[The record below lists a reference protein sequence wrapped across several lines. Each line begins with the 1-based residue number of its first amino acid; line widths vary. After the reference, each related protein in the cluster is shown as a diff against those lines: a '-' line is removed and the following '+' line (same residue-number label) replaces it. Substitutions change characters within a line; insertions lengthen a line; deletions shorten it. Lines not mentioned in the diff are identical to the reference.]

1 MFKKRL
7 LILLIGLISLSMLE
21 FQYFYDL
28 IHTPKD
34 SIYLGTVHYPP
45 DYFSYL
51 SFIAQGKDH
60 ILSSTILYTSEKT
73 PLVLV
78 KWQYV
83 LIGKLLSVF
92 PLNTGQMY
100 QIAVVILTICFM
112 ISGYM
117 LISLLLEKYEERV
130 LAFVF
135 FISSTAWPIVKISD
149 GKLNFSYHYF
159 WYDTGDFFTRF
170 GPTPNHLLG
179 SVLLTCGFILILH
192 WYKKIQAR
200 QKLSHLLYCS
210 SFAFIGLTLS
220 SVSPM
225 HWILLTGGL
234 VGLLAITTLRAFI
247 IEKKLVRDFPNYLET
262 ILFIFI
268 GGLSAVLYIQ
278 SVYSEFPYDST
289 KWWEAS
295 KQVYMNFP
303 NLFYSSGIVILFAAI
318 GYYSYFRHKFFNPER
333 LIILCFITIS
343 LVFFFTDLPW
353 KLGTSNVRFWPEG
366 IYVFIAVLA
375 SQGVF
380 FLTGLAKRAK
390 GSFPIKSGLRP
401 FVAHPKWIYY
411 FGVRPKYFVLIIIL
425 LLYFGTTIPTFILEI
440 KERSVIDNSSGYFYL
455 RQNIYDVYEYASKT
469 IKRPSVFLLPWPYD
483 FSFPAFTGQKSYTG
497 HAISH
502 MTIDADKKYALA
514 SQFFSGTLDERKARE
529 ILTQNGIQ
537 YILIPTRSVIEK
549 YSFLKSLYRKGE
561 TAVFEVR

>member
-7 LILLIGLISLSMLE
+7 LILLIGLISLSILE
-21 FQYFYDL
+21 FQYFYNL

-100 QIAVVILTICFM
+100 QIAVVILTICF
-112 ISGYM
+112 IVSGYL
-117 LISLLLEKYEERV
+117 LISLLLKKYEERV

-135 FISSTAWPIVKISD
+135 FVSSTMWPVIKIIE
-149 GKLNFSYHYF
+149 GKLDFSYNYF
-159 WYDTGDFFTRF
+159 WYNTGDFFTRF

-179 SVLLTCGFILILH
+179 SVLLTSGFILILH

-200 QKLSHLLYCS
+200 QILSHLLYCS

-225 HWILLTGGL
+225 HWILFTGSL
-234 VGLLAITTLRAFI
+234 VGLLAIITLRALI
-247 IEKKLVRDFPNYLET
+247 IEKKLVRDFSNYLEP

-278 SVYSEFPYDST
+278 SVYSGFPYDST

-303 NLFYSSGIVILFAAI
+303 NLFYSSGIVIPFAAL
-318 GYYSYFRHKFFNPER
+318 GCYSYFRYKFFNLER
-333 LIILCFITIS
+333 LMILCFITIS

-366 IYVFIAVLA
+366 IYALIAVLA
-375 SQGVF
+375 SKGIF
-380 FLTGLAKRAK
+380 FLTGFAKKA
-390 GSFPIKSGLRP
+390 
-401 FVAHPKWIYY
+401 
-411 FGVRPKYFVLIIIL
+411 KYFVLIIIL
-425 LLYFGTTIPTFILEI
+425 LLYFGTTIPTYIAEI
-440 KERSVIDNSSGYFYL
+440 KERSVIDNSSGFLYL
-455 RQNIYDVYEYASKT
+455 PQNIYDAYEFTSKT
-469 IKRPSVFLLPWPYD
+469 IKRPGIFLLPWPYD
-483 FSFPAFTGQKSYTG
+483 FSFPAFTGQKSFTG

-502 MTIDADKKYALA
+502 MTIDADKKYSLS
-514 SQFFSGTLDERKARE
+514 SQFFSGTLDEKKAQEVLRG
-529 ILTQNGIQ
+529 NGIQ

-549 YSFLKSLYRKGE
+549 YSFLKSLYSKGDA
-561 TAVFEVR
+561 AVFEVR